1 MHEEK
6 QKQKNILKHIQ
17 KQMTTAAFIALAK
30 TIALK
35 LTMMTTNTESLS
47 TVHALVSKYT
57 HTHANIHSYTLSAD
71 CTLVSVLTKHFLKQ
85 TKQRVL

>member
-57 HTHANIHSYTLSAD
+57 HTHTRTYTVIRSLRTAHWS
-71 CTLVSVLTKHFLKQ
+71 LF
-85 TKQRVL
+85 